1 MGLEVAIIADDLTG
15 ALDTSTPFMGAGL
28 TVSVAID
35 VDNISVALK
44 AAPDVL
50 VVNTASRAMPAP
62 QAEQTVRYA
71 AATIATAKPSFVFK
85 KIDSRLKGNVAIE
98 SEAVAD
104 VFGNSKLVIAPAVPD
119 QQRFTRGGSVVGR
132 GVEIPLPILPLFAGP
147 GVELYIADA
156 ETDADLDR
164 IVAQLDGKAV
174 LVGARGLGLALARR
188 LCKGRSGARYFSPSS
203 ATLFAIGSRDPIT
216 MRQMEALETSGGLNG
231 LLDAPAGVLS
241 IRPEVTLPVLIR
253 CSGEVVEDGAAVA
266 DRFAEKVT
274 DIIEAT
280 KADTVITGGGDTA
293 HALLRALNVGLLS
306 PKGELEP
313 GFPWCELVLQNGRQI
328 RLAIKSGGF
337 GSQETLVKA
346 LAKPPET
353 RRTL

>member
-15 ALDTSTPFMGAGL
+15 ALDTSTPFIGAGL
-28 TVSVAID
+28 TVCVASDID
-35 VDNISVALK
+35 KISVALK

-50 VVNTASRAMPAP
+50 VVNTASRAMPAR
-62 QAEQTVRYA
+62 QAEQIVRHA
-71 AATIATAKPSFVFK
+71 ATTIATANPSFVFK
-85 KIDSRLKGNVAIE
+85 KIDSRLKGNIAIE
-98 SEAVAD
+98 GETVAE
-104 VFGNSKLVIAPAVPD
+104 VFGYSKLVIAPAVPD
-119 QQRFTRGGSVVGR
+119 QHRFTRGGSVVGR
-132 GVEIPLPILPLFAGP
+132 GVETPLAILPLFAGP
-147 GVELYIADA
+147 GVDLYIADA

-164 IVAQLDGKAV
+164 VVAQFDGKAV
-174 LVGARGLGLALARR
+174 LVGARGLGLALARK
-188 LCKGRSGARYFSPSS
+188 LCKGRSGARSFAPSS
-203 ATLFAIGSRDPIT
+203 ATVFAIGSRDAIT
-216 MRQMEALETSGGLNG
+216 TRQMEALETSGILNG
-231 LLDAPAGVLS
+231 VLDAPAGAFS
-241 IRPEVTLPVLIR
+241 IPPEVTLPVLIR

-266 DRFAEKVT
+266 DRFAGSVS

-313 GFPWCELVLQNGRQI
+313 GFPWCELVLKNDRQI

-337 GSQETLVKA
+337 GSPETLVKA

-353 RRTL
+353 RRTS